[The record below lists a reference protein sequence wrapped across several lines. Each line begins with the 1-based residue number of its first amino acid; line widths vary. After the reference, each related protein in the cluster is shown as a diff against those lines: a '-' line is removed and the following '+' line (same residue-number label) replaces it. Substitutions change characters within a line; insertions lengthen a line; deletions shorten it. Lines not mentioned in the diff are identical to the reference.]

1 MTGLLKKDLYY
12 IQEYGIAYLP
22 VLLLFCLLGGGVS
35 GAYAMMLALAL
46 PRGTIANDARRWD
59 RYAAMLP
66 CGAGEIVAGKYLL
79 CGAGIAAGA
88 VITALS
94 FPVFAAAAALLD
106 LRAGFPMGWL
116 DILEYTLIETCVAA
130 LLIALSLPAYYR
142 FGVGKGQLGI
152 NILAMLFNQSSTVL
166 LFNQLYR
173 SPLAVKAGCVGG
185 MALLAAAATFFS
197 YRLSV
202 YFYQR
207 RRRGAYAK

>member
-1 MTGLLKKDLYY
+1 
-12 IQEYGIAYLP
+12 
-22 VLLLFCLLGGGVS
+22 
-35 GAYAMMLALAL
+35 
-46 PRGTIANDARRWD
+46 
-59 RYAAMLP
+59 
-66 CGAGEIVAGKYLL
+66 
-79 CGAGIAAGA
+79 
-88 VITALS
+88 
-94 FPVFAAAAALLD
+94 
-106 LRAGFPMGWL
+106 MGWL

-130 LLIALSLPAYYR
+130 LLIALALPAYYR

-152 NILAMLFNQSSTVL
+152 DILAMLFNQTSTVL

-202 YFYQR
+202 CFYQR

>member
-1 MTGLLKKDLYY
+1 VSVYEGVELEDHVFCGPSCVFTN
-12 IQEYGIAYLP
+12 
-22 VLLLFCLLGGGVS
+22 VLTPRSRYPRGS
-35 GAYAMMLALAL
+35 AAYARTLVKEGASI
-46 PRGTIANDARRWD
+46 GANAT
-59 RYAAMLP
+59 
-66 CGAGEIVAGKYLL
+66 LL
-79 CGAGIAAGA
+79 CGHTIGRHALIAAGA
-88 VITALS
+88 VVTVLS

-202 YFYQR
+202 CFYRR

>member
-22 VLLLFCLLGGGVS
+22 VLLLFCLFGGGVS

-88 VITALS
+88 VVTVLS

-130 LLIALSLPAYYR
+130 LLI
-142 FGVGKGQLGI
+142 
-152 NILAMLFNQSSTVL
+152 NQSSTVL

-202 YFYQR
+202 CFYQR